1 MRHLMRSSALV
12 ANYFDTLTPQQA
24 ATARTISQVIK
35 AAAPELTQAV
45 KWGNLNFM
53 LDGRN
58 VLSIVAHKAHI
69 QLQVFSGALLMDR
82 FPQLEGQGR
91 GVRFVKLRCS
101 QPVDVELVE
110 DLTLAALVL
119 AQNMDR
125 AARDDADDDIDL

>member
-24 ATARTISQVIK
+24 TTARAIQQVIR

-45 KWGNLNFM
+45 KWGNLTFM

-58 VLSIVAHKAHI
+58 LLSIVAHKAHI
-69 QLQVFSGALLMDR
+69 QLQLFVGPHLVER

-91 GVRFVKLRCS
+91 GLKSVKLRCS

-110 DLTLAALVL
+110 DLTLASMAV
-119 AQNMDR
+119 AQRLQREN
-125 AARDDADDDIDL
+125 APEDDEL